1 MFWIIY
7 QAYIL
12 GQALTSHQSKA
23 NQRGS
28 LLSLQGNC
36 AEFYNFSKEFLC
48 PLFNVKYKL
57 KLSSQTT
64 GEFPLLRYFL
74 SSNGTFSVFL
84 LPSNQTI
91 KILMLDLRLI
101 EIFGSCGI
109 KYIFMMKTIEISCTT
124 TKDLKIIVPACSFQE
139 NTFLL
144 SGTPDWYCLKCWTYH
159 ASKFCPGDSNHFF
172 FI

>member
-1 MFWIIY
+1 MLFWIIY
-7 QAYIL
+7 QAHIL

-36 AEFYNFSKEFLC
+36 AKFYNFSKEFLRL
-48 PLFNVKYKL
+48 LFNVKYKL

-64 GEFPLLRYFL
+64 GEFPLLRHFL
-74 SSNGTFSVFL
+74 SSNGTFSVHL

-101 EIFGSCGI
+101 GIFGSCGI

-124 TKDLKIIVPACSFQE
+124 TKDLKIIVPACSIQK
-139 NTFLL
+139 NTF
-144 SGTPDWYCLKCWTYH
+144 
-159 ASKFCPGDSNHFF
+159 
-172 FI
+172 